1 MIKVE
6 QVTIDGYYEKY
17 LARGNRPYEYQKVEY
32 YIDKSFKQR
41 FLYSG
46 FSYDDTL
53 NLRWSERCHL
63 FNQSY
68 FY

>member
-1 MIKVE
+1 MMN
-6 QVTIDGYYEKY
+6 GYYEKY

-32 YIDKSFKQR
+32 HIDTSFKQR

-53 NLRWSERCHL
+53 NLR
-63 FNQSY
+63 
-68 FY
+68 